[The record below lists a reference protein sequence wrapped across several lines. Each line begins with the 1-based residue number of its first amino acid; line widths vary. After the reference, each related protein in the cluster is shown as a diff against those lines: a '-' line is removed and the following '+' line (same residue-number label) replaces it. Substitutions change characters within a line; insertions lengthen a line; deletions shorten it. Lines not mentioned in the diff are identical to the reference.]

1 MSGSPQKWDDFFH
14 VFSRDCILSLHLVVC
29 LPALSIIL
37 PWLLL
42 LQVWGSK
49 LNNIYMKQECTS
61 TTSLSSIKEKQNKKI
76 VQLLYHWYKAIEF
89 SQKQTEFTWIQTEL
103 LSPAKSVFLTMFLE
117 SPSSA
122 LFSYVFHLTFF
133 LESQF
138 LLAQLN
144 LISMKMMHTHSTAVL
159 LTFL

>member
-1 MSGSPQKWDDFFH
+1 ML
-14 VFSRDCILSLHLVVC
+14 SRDCILSLHLVVC

-103 LSPAKSVFLTMFLE
+103 LSPAKSVFLTMFLG